1 MNLRNGLPLL
11 LSVLVLCLNFL
22 SLSAQKLSLSDSLS
36 QVLQR
41 KDLSLKERVVTMG
54 LLGESKAFADDPEG
68 IRIEREALKLY
79 KQLNDPE
86 VAVSI
91 YSYLV
96 LLHAH
101 LDDLKTAS
109 LALDSM
115 FYYANQSGKKKMLGM
130 AWYRKTWLENKA
142 SNRNEVVKSG
152 MEALKYLEG
161 TDGYVYVS
169 SVCYMLSSVYAG
181 WGDLVLQGEYAKRCL
196 KAALKGDDPD
206 RIMWGYQ
213 KMANYFQFAYVED
226 LKNHALLDS
235 ALYYNRLGIRFFNAH
250 RDKIIY
256 QTYLGITNLN
266 IACLYQRD
274 YVGNYNKD
282 SLDHYLGVAL
292 RASIAV
298 NDRSTTSMCYA
309 IMSDAEMEKR
319 NFEGAEVLMLK
330 ALALNLMDSATYPR
344 DRVQILN
351 GLSNIAEKSGNYAK
365 ALKYYKDYHKLYEDF
380 YDAEKLELAKDLE
393 TKYQSEKDKDALAE
407 LTRTAA
413 LNRKLTYLYVA
424 LFIALGIALLFIVRS
439 LRFRLKATM
448 HQKKLLEVE
457 REESALLAQ
466 IRIQDNKRLELEKQE
481 AELHA
486 RLKEEEAMRLQAE
499 RQLLEERQ
507 ERLQKDLLAG
517 SLQVE
522 QKDEILQAVQ
532 KKIEQSGN
540 EQTAFKQINKMID
553 QNKKVD
559 ENFASYKAD
568 LDNIRPEFFEK
579 LREKSGNTLSRLELK
594 HCSYISMGLTNKEV
608 ALRLGVAPK
617 TVVMA
622 RYRIKI
628 KLGLPKDENIDAYII
643 ALR

>member
-11 LSVLVLCLNFL
+11 TVIVLYLNFL
-22 SLSAQKLSLSDSLS
+22 PATAQPLERSDSLKL
-36 QVLQR
+36 VLQQ
-41 KDLSLKERVVTMG
+41 KDLGLKERIVTMG
-54 LLGESKAFADDPEG
+54 LLGESMVFADVEDA
-68 IRIEREALKLY
+68 IRIEREALKLCT
-79 KQLNDPE
+79 QLNDPE
-86 VAVSI
+86 MTVSI
-91 YSYLV
+91 YFHLV
-96 LLHAH
+96 MLHAYH
-101 LDDLKTAS
+101 KSDIKSARQ
-109 LALDSM
+109 ALDST
-115 FYYANQSGKKKMLGM
+115 FLYANKTNNRKFLGM
-130 AWYRKTWLENKA
+130 AWYRKAWLDDTQSKTNDA
-142 SNRNEVVKSG
+142 VKSA
-152 MEALKYLEG
+152 MEALKYLES
-161 TDGYVYVS
+161 TDGYRYQAGVYFI
-169 SVCYMLSSVYAG
+169 LSGVYGG
-181 WGDLVLQGEYAKRCL
+181 WDDLKLQGEYAHLCL
-196 KAALKGDDPD
+196 KAALKSSHLDF
-206 RIMWGYQ
+206 IMFGYS
-213 KMANYFQFAYVED
+213 KVANYYQMAYRSHRED
-226 LKNHALLDS
+226 GSLLDS
-235 ALYYNRLGIRFFNAH
+235 ALIYNRRGIRFFQAH
-250 RDKIIY
+250 EHQVSSKSFLSHVTFDV
-256 QTYLGITNLN
+256 
-266 IACLYQRD
+266 ACLYQKD
-274 YVGNYNKD
+274 YAGIYNKD
-282 SLDHYLGVAL
+282 SLEYYLNIAL
-292 RASIAV
+292 RSSIET
-298 NDRSTTSMCYA
+298 RQTGTTALCYA
-309 IMSDAEMEKR
+309 IMSDGEIDAG
-319 NFEGAEVLMLK
+319 NFQKGESLLLK
-330 ALALNLMDSATYPR
+330 ALTVIRSDSASFP
-344 DRVQILN
+344 DMEIQIQD
-351 GLSNIAEKSGNYAK
+351 GLVKVAEKSGNYAR
-365 ALKYYKDYHKLYEDF
+365 ALKYYRDYHTHYEKF
-380 YDAEKLELAKDLE
+380 YNAEKLAMAKDLE
-393 TKYQSEKDKDALAE
+393 AKYQSEKSKDALAE

-413 LNRKLTYLYVA
+413 LNRKLTYLYIA
-424 LFIALGIALLFIVRS
+424 LFITLGIALLFIVRS

-448 HQKKLLEVE
+448 HQKKLLEIE

-466 IRIQDNKRLELEKQE
+466 IRTQENKRLELEKQE

-532 KKIEQSGN
+532 KKIEESNN
-540 EQTAFKQINKMID
+540 EQTALKQINKMID

>member
-11 LSVLVLCLNFL
+11 TAIILCLHV
-22 SLSAQKLSLSDSLS
+22 SPVIAQKLSLSDSLS

-41 KDLSLKERVVTMG
+41 KDLSLKDRVVTMG

-79 KQLNDPE
+79 RQLNDPE

-91 YSYLV
+91 YSHLV
-96 LLHAH
+96 LLHARQE
-101 LDDLKTAS
+101 DLKNAS
-109 LALDSM
+109 VAVDSM
-115 FYYANQSGKKKMLGM
+115 FYYANQSGKRKMLGI
-130 AWYRKTWLENKA
+130 AWYRKTWIEHIGPD
-142 SNRNEVVKSG
+142 RNAVVKSG

-161 TDGYVYVS
+161 TDGYKYVA

-181 WGDLVLQGEYAKRCL
+181 WGDLVLQGEYARRCL
-196 KAALKGDDPD
+196 KAALKDDDLD

-213 KMANYFQFAYVED
+213 KVANYFQFAYVKD
-226 LKNHALLDS
+226 LKNHVLLDS
-235 ALYYNRLGIRFFNAH
+235 ALYYNRIGIRFFTAH
-250 RDKIIY
+250 REKIIY
-256 QTYLGITNLN
+256 QTYLGITSFN

-282 SLDHYLGVAL
+282 SLDHYLGIAL

-298 NDRSTTSMCYA
+298 NDRSITSMCYA
-309 IMSDAEMEKR
+309 LMSDAEMEKR
-319 NFEGAEVLMLK
+319 NFQGAEALMLK
-330 ALALNLMDSATYPR
+330 ALALNLEDSTTYPR
-344 DRVQILN
+344 DRVQILK
-351 GLSNIAEKSGNYAK
+351 GLANIAEKSGAYAK

-407 LTRTAA
+407 LTRIAA
-413 LNRKLTYLYVA
+413 LNRKLTYLYIA
-424 LFIALGIALLFIVRS
+424 LFITLGIALLFIVRS
-439 LRFRLKATM
+439 LRFRLKATV
-448 HQKKLLEVE
+448 HQKKLLEIE
-457 REESALLAQ
+457 REESVLLAQ
-466 IRIQDNKRLELEKQE
+466 IRTQENKRLELEKQE

-499 RQLLEERQ
+499 RQLLQERQ
-507 ERLQKDLLAG
+507 ERLQMDLLAG

-532 KKIEQSGN
+532 KKIEESN
-540 EQTAFKQINKMID
+540 HEPAALRQINKIID

-568 LDNIRPEFFEK
+568 FDNIRPEFFEK

-594 HCSYISMGLTNKEV
+594 HCAYISMGLTNKEV

-628 KLGLPKDENIDAYII
+628 KLGLGKDENIDEYIMT
-643 ALR
+643 LR

>member
-1 MNLRNGLPLL
+1 MDLRNGLSPLI
-11 LSVLVLCLNFL
+11 LSILFFY
-22 SLSAQKLSLSDSLS
+22 SFPITAQQQGLTDSLN

-41 KDLSLKERVVTMG
+41 KDLGLKDRVVTMG
-54 LLGESKAFADDPEG
+54 LLGESMAFHDEAGG
-68 IRIEREALKLY
+68 IRVEREALKLA

-86 VAVSI
+86 VNVSL

-96 LLHAH
+96 MLHKRLNEMDKAR
-101 LDDLKTAS
+101 
-109 LALDSM
+109 LALDSV
-115 FYYANQSGKKKMLGM
+115 FYYANQSGKRLMLGI
-130 AWYRKTWLENKA
+130 AWYRKTWLESALSK
-142 SNRNEVVKSG
+142 REDEVKSAR
-152 MEALKYLEG
+152 EALKYLEG
-161 TDGYVYVS
+161 TDGYKYES

-181 WGDLVLQGEYAKRCL
+181 LGDLQLQGEYARRCL
-196 KAALKGDDPD
+196 KAALKDDDLD

-213 KMANYFQFAYVED
+213 KVANYFQFAMRKD
-226 LKNHALLDS
+226 SANRSLLDS
-235 ALYYNRLGIRFFNAH
+235 ALFYNHRGIRFFMAH
-250 RDKIIY
+250 RPKIVY
-256 QTYLGITNLN
+256 QSYLAITTFN
-266 IACLYQRD
+266 IACLYQKN

-282 SLDHYLGVAL
+282 SLAHYLAIAL
-292 RASIAV
+292 RASIETKQPDLTA
-298 NDRSTTSMCYA
+298 MCYG
-309 IMSDAEMEKR
+309 IMSDDEVEKGNLKKAES
-319 NFEGAEVLMLK
+319 LLLD
-330 ALALNLMDSATYPR
+330 ALALNQADSANYPR
-344 DRVQILN
+344 DRLQILER
-351 GLSNIAEKSGNYAK
+351 LATVAEKSSDYVK
-365 ALKYYKDYHKLYEDF
+365 SLKYYKEYHKQYEAF

-393 TKYQSEKDKDALAE
+393 AKYQSEKDKDALAE
-407 LTRTAA
+407 LTRTAS
-413 LNRKLTYLYVA
+413 LNRKLTYLYIA

-439 LRFRLKATM
+439 LRFRLKATT
-448 HQKKLLEVE
+448 HQKKLLEIE
-457 REESALLAQ
+457 REESVLLAQ
-466 IRIQDNKRLELEKQE
+466 IRTQENKRLELEKQE

-499 RQLLEERQ
+499 RQLLQERQ
-507 ERLQKDLLAG
+507 ERLQMDLLAG

-532 KKIEQSGN
+532 KKIGESN
-540 EQTAFKQINKMID
+540 HEPAALRQINKIID

-559 ENFASYKAD
+559 ENYASYKAD

-628 KLGLPKDENIDAYII
+628 KLGLGKDENIDEYIM